1 MDHQE
6 LEFTYIPLR
15 LTNGR
20 KPTFLKS
27 TPSLLNWLPQKCT
40 TICTGKPSTIG
51 PQGTSV
57 LSPMTQL
64 TIENGTKDPNGVA
77 TLYAS
82 NFQSVSVAQKA
93 AGYANGSTSAKPI
106 FTDNITKSIDFI
118 DTRLGT
124 LVSKLKEAGTYDQ
137 TLLIVT
143 AKHGQTPLNPSTS
156 KKISPAGIQNAS
168 SVEFAKVTADD
179 IGLIWLADQTD
190 ANVAQAKSDLLA
202 AKSNLS
208 ISTILTNEEIYQNGF
223 GDPKFDPRVP
233 DLIIIPNSG
242 VIYASPTAS
251 KVMEH
256 GGVNPDD
263 LSVALFVHNPNIKG
277 STSQELVYSRQVA
290 VTAVMALGAPV
301 AQLDGAAADGT
312 AVLPGLGF

>member
-1 MDHQE
+1 M
-6 LEFTYIPLR
+6 ICI
-15 LTNGR
+15 GR
-20 KPTFLKS
+20 
-27 TPSLLNWLPQKCT
+27 
-40 TICTGKPSTIG
+40 PSTTG
-51 PQGTSV
+51 PQETSV
-57 LSPMTQL
+57 LPL
-64 TIENGTKDPNGVA
+64 RIELRVENGTKDPYGPP

-118 DTRLGT
+118 DAGLGK
-124 LVSKLKEAGTYDQ
+124 LVSNLKGAGIYDQ

-143 AKHGQTPLNPSTS
+143 AKHGQTPIDPTTS
-156 KKISPAGIQNAS
+156 KKISPDGIQNAS
-168 SVEFAKVTADD
+168 SVEFAQVTADD
-179 IGLIWLADQTD
+179 IGLIWLAEQND
-190 ANVAQAKSDLLA
+190 ANIAKAKSDLLA
-202 AKSNLS
+202 AKANLS
-208 ISTILTNEEIYQNGF
+208 ISTVLAGQEIYQNGF

-277 STSQELVYSRQVA
+277 STSSSLVYSRQVA
-290 VTAVMALGAPV
+290 VTAVMALGANI
-301 AQLDGAAADGT
+301 AQLDGAEADGT